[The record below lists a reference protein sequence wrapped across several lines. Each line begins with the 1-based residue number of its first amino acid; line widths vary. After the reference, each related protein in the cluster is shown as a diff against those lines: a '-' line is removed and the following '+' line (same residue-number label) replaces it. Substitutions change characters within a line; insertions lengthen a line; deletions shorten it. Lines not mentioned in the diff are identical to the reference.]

1 MKKDLMVTQ
10 GQYISLFEK
19 YNEMVGKFSV
29 YYVYKQTVEISMFSN
44 TAQELIHRLT
54 ENLHILRKRLSY
66 GRFVFGRYPV

>member
-1 MKKDLMVTQ
+1 MVTQ

-19 YNEMVGKFSV
+19 YNEMVGTFSV

-54 ENLHILRKRLSY
+54 TY
-66 GRFVFGRYPV
+66 